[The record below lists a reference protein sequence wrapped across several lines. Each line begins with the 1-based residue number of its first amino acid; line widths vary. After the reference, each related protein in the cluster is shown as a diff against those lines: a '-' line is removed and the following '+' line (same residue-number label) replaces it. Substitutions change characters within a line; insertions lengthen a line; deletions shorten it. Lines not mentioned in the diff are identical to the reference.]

1 MSARPLRTDPLPDRP
16 PTAAELIPP
25 NRRPRLLITAA
36 RLGLPDYRRDRDLPR
51 LLRGT
56 VGGAA
61 GDTVPTLERLE
72 AEAEDLRRAGD
83 GRWSAT
89 RHVDLL
95 IALLAERQ
103 LHGL

>member
-1 MSARPLRTDPLPDRP
+1 MPAQPLRREPLQDPVPD
-16 PTAAELIPP
+16 LPP

-36 RLGLPDYRRDRDLPR
+36 RLGLPDYRRERDLPR

-56 VGGAA
+56 T
-61 GDTVPTLERLE
+61 GDTLPALERLE

-89 RHVDLL
+89 RHVELM
-95 IALLAERQ
+95 IALMAERH
-103 LHGL
+103 LRGL